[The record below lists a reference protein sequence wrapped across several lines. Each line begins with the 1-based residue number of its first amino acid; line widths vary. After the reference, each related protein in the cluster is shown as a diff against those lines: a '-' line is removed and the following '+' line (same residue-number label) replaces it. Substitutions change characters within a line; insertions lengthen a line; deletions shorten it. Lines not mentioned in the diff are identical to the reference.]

1 MLEEAQ
7 QQQKN
12 HKYICSKLTVIKTVT
27 SYQDKIFKK
36 GEQIIIWRLNLH
48 KAISGQ

>member
-1 MLEEAQ
+1 MLEKEQ
-7 QQQKN
+7 KKKN
-12 HKYICSKLTVIKTVT
+12 HKYICSKLMVIKTVT

-36 GEQIIIWRLNLH
+36 CEQIIIWRLNLH